1 MFWDFIS
8 WLIIGILAGWAAGHL
23 TRGRGFGILGNIV
36 VGIIGAA
43 IGGFVFSLIGLSSTG
58 FIGSLVTA
66 IAGAVILLYLATW
79 IKKR

>member
-1 MFWDFIS
+1 MFWELLS
-8 WLIIGILAGWAAGHL
+8 WLIIGIIAGWAAGHL

-43 IGGFVFSLIGLSSTG
+43 VGGFVFGLIGLASTG

-66 IAGAVILLYLATW
+66 IIGAIILLYLATW
-79 IKKR
+79 LKRR